1 MREIALLLFCLCISA
16 CAGHTWEDPSNNRM
30 ISNNYFDAS
39 IEPSPSYPKG
49 FNSLL
54 LKVKNKTDKDLTI
67 DWSRSFYLRDGATN
81 GALDNRNRCYTGK
94 KDPDIIFPGGSFETY
109 VYPDVLLVEEWRGCD
124 HDYLPV
130 GVNGVMLSVT
140 CEGKEI
146 REKMNVRIRP
156 K

>member
-1 MREIALLLFCLCISA
+1 
-16 CAGHTWEDPSNNRM
+16 M
-30 ISNNYFDAS
+30 ISNHCFDAS

-49 FNSLL
+49 YTSFLL
-54 LKVKNKTDKDLTI
+54 TVKNKTERDLTI
-67 DWSRSFYLRDGATN
+67 DWNRSFYIRDGATK
-81 GALDNRNRCYTGK
+81 GGLDNRNRCPSGK
-94 KDPDIIFPGGSFETY
+94 KDPDTIFPQGVFSTY
-109 VYPDVLLVEEWRGCD
+109 VFPDVLLVEEWMGCD

-130 GVNGVMLSVT
+130 GDNGVMLSVT